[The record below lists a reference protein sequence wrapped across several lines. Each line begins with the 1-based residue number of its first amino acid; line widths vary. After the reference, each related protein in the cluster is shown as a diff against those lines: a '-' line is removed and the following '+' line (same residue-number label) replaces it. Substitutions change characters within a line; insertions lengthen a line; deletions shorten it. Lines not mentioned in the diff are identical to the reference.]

1 MNAKTTNRAVQT
13 VKVMGA
19 VLATMFAVFA
29 AGCAAD
35 VPSTGNGVPPASPAP
50 TR

>member
-1 MNAKTTNRAVQT
+1 MNAKKTGRTVRT
-13 VKVMGA
+13 VKVLGA

-35 VPSTGNGVPPASPAP
+35 VPSTGNGLPPASPAP